1 MTKVSI
7 VMVALAGLGGV
18 AMAQKA
24 DPGAAPAKTDAK
36 DMYEMKA
43 PAEIAD
49 MAKHMAGTWRCKG
62 QSIGPDMKTMVNMTG
77 TMRSKLEMEK
87 WWIHD
92 TFDSAMGKNKY
103 HFDSYTT
110 YDANSKKWH
119 RVMLESGGGWST
131 GDSAGMQGGKIDW
144 ELTANS
150 MMGQAMFRDH
160 IDASD
165 PKAGVKTWGEASM
178 DKGKTW
184 TKIYETTCKK

>member
-1 MTKVSI
+1 MV

-24 DPGAAPAKTDAK
+24 GSAAPTTDAK

-49 MAKHMAGTWRCKG
+49 MAKQMAGTWRCKG
-62 QSIGPDMKTMVNMTG
+62 QALGPDMKTMVNMTG

-103 HFDSYTT
+103 HYDSYVT

-144 ELTANS
+144 DLTANS

-160 IDASD
+160 TDASD
-165 PKAGVKTWGEASM
+165 PKAGVKTWGEVSM

-184 TKIYETTCKK
+184 TKVYDVTCKK

>member
-1 MTKVSI
+1 MTKLSI

-24 DPGAAPAKTDAK
+24 GSGASAPKTDAK
-36 DMYEMKA
+36 DMYDMKA
-43 PAEIAD
+43 PAEIAG
-49 MAKHMAGTWRCKG
+49 MAKQMAGTWRCKG
-62 QSIGPDMKTMVNMTG
+62 QALGPDMKTMANMTG
-77 TMRSKLEMEK
+77 TLRSKLEMEN
-87 WWIHD
+87 WWIHE

-110 YDANSKKWH
+110 YDANAKKWH

-150 MMGQAMFRDH
+150 MMGESMFRDH
-160 IDASD
+160 TDASD
-165 PKAGVKTWGEASM
+165 PKAGVKTWGEVSM

-184 TKIYETTCKK
+184 TKVYEMTCKK